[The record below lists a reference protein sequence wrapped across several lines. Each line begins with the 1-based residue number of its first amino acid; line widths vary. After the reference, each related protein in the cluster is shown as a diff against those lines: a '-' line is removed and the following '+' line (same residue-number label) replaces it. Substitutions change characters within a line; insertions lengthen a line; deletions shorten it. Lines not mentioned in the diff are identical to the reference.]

1 MKNKCF
7 FCQFGIVANIKFY
20 SISFL
25 VFYNLDIPVYLGKFF
40 LGSTYG
46 GYPILIDL
54 IEELVASFPVRIAPT
69 EMKILLN

>member
-7 FCQFGIVANIKFY
+7 FCQLGTVADIIFY

-46 GYPILIDL
+46 RYPFILVETDDL
-54 IEELVASFPVRIAPT
+54 LPRPDCFY
-69 EMKILLN
+69 